1 MRRRL
6 EMLTSL
12 TFLAVVSATSLLN
25 RQQLHMLQCVD
36 RVLEGN
42 FVPGTPLFV
51 SVPTSLPQFGQ
62 RTFVD
67 NALRSN
73 EHNLVDAVLEN
84 INNKSR
90 WPLLTARPD
99 TSMAD
104 DDTLSKHNSYVIF
117 LWTETKGGDVLESL
131 ESQMENIKA
140 YAYSWNRRGRYFVF
154 VTDLDVQ
161 HPQQLAMNI
170 SQLLWT
176 TYSVMNVL
184 IMIPNNHSTGPE
196 INPHISHYA
205 IEFYT
210 WFPYEAGKCGQVENV
225 ILLDKWILGENK
237 NSKLE
242 LFPEKVPRNL
252 HQCPIKI
259 FTNEFKP
266 HIMPVCTMEAHGN
279 GTCTLRGTETEY
291 IYLVGKA
298 MNLNLSFLEVPFKGV
313 EEKYVQGIEFVLDGK
328 ADVFMGVCPL
338 HYLFFPYLDP
348 TVPYVHTAIK
358 WYVPCAGRLP
368 RIGNIL
374 DVFDTSIWFATVI
387 ISLATALLFRT
398 AANLSSYSGIKEFS
412 TYKSLHNN
420 FCNVW
425 SILLGQSVPKLPI
438 TSQLRCTFL
447 LFVCFCFAM
456 NTVFQTL
463 FVSYLVQPGYEK
475 QIENFDEMK
484 DSGILFA
491 KHSSLDFVSTL
502 VSRDDMEKV
511 HSPVEIC
518 PEFEKCMF
526 QLIQKRDIITI
537 AIQSYAEYVDSI
549 AGINFNGK
557 KSLCSIQE
565 NLASIGSAMYL
576 SKGNPLLDKF
586 NVYIQRSLEGG
597 LGEKYVSE
605 MAWNESLRKRSKS
618 PEQDFDN
625 EDGDTYFIIT
635 VFHLKIAFYL
645 LLFGY
650 VLSSAVFV
658 CELST
663 KYLVT
668 RFQHHT

>member
-12 TFLAVVSATSLLN
+12 MLLAVVSATSLLN
-25 RQQLHMLQCVD
+25 QEQQHMLQCVD
-36 RVLEGN
+36 RVLEQN

-51 SVPTSLPQFGQ
+51 SVPTSPPQFNQ

-67 NALRSN
+67 NDPRSN
-73 EHNLVDAVLEN
+73 ENNLADAVLEN
-84 INNKSR
+84 ISKKSR
-90 WPLLTARPD
+90 WPLLTAKPG
-99 TSMAD
+99 TSMTD
-104 DDTLSKHNSYVIF
+104 DDTLYKYNSYVIF
-117 LWTETKGGDVLESL
+117 LWTETKSGDVLESL
-131 ESQMENIKA
+131 ESQMENIQA
-140 YAYSWNRRGRYFVF
+140 YTYSWNRRGRHFVF
-154 VTDLDVQ
+154 VTDLDIQ

-184 IMIPNNHSTGPE
+184 VMISNNHSSGPE
-196 INPHISHYA
+196 INSQSSSCV

-210 WFPYEAGKCGQVENV
+210 WFPYESGNCGQVESV

-237 NSKLE
+237 NSNLE

-259 FTNEFKP
+259 YANEFVP
-266 HIMPVCTMEAHGN
+266 HVRSVCNIEAHGN
-279 GTCTLRGTETEY
+279 GTCTLRGTEMEY

-298 MNLNLSFLEVPFKGV
+298 MNLNLSFFKLQPKDVMGKYFEGV
-313 EEKYVQGIEFVLDGK
+313 QFVVDGE
-328 ADVFMGVCPL
+328 ADVIMGVCPL
-338 HYLFFPYLDP
+338 HYLFNAFLDP
-348 TVPYVHTAIK
+348 TVPYIHTAMK
-358 WYVPCAGRLP
+358 WYVPCAGKLP

-374 DVFDTSIWFATVI
+374 DVFDKFVWFAIII
-387 ISLATALLFRT
+387 ISLVTALLFWT
-398 AANLSSYSGIKEFS
+398 AANLSSYSGIKES
-412 TYKSLHNN
+412 NTYKLLNNN
-420 FCNVW
+420 FYKVW

-438 TSQLRCTFL
+438 TSQLRCTFFM
-447 LFVCFCFAM
+447 FVCFCFAM

-463 FVSYLVQPGYEK
+463 FISYLVQPGYEK
-475 QIENFDEMK
+475 QIESFDEMK

-491 KHSSLDFVSTL
+491 KHGSLDSLSVL
-502 VSRDDMEKV
+502 VSNDDVQKV
-511 HSPVEIC
+511 RSPVETC
-518 PEFEKCMF
+518 SDFGQCMLR
-526 QLIQKRDIITI
+526 LIHKRDIITV
-537 AIQSYAEYVDSI
+537 ALQSYAEYVDST
-549 AGINFNGK
+549 AGINVNGK

-565 NLASIGSAMYL
+565 NIGTVSSAMYL

-586 NVYIQRSLEGG
+586 NVYIQRSLDGG

-605 MAWNESLRKRSKS
+605 MAWNESLIKRRKS

-625 EDGDTYFIIT
+625 EDGDTYFIFTI
-635 VFHLKIAFYL
+635 FHLKIGFYL

-650 VLSSAVFV
+650 VLSSVVFV
-658 CELST
+658 CELAS
-663 KYLVT
+663 KCLIT

>member
-1 MRRRL
+1 
-6 EMLTSL
+6 
-12 TFLAVVSATSLLN
+12 
-25 RQQLHMLQCVD
+25 
-36 RVLEGN
+36 
-42 FVPGTPLFV
+42 
-51 SVPTSLPQFGQ
+51 
-62 RTFVD
+62 
-67 NALRSN
+67 
-73 EHNLVDAVLEN
+73 
-84 INNKSR
+84 
-90 WPLLTARPD
+90 
-99 TSMAD
+99 
-104 DDTLSKHNSYVIF
+104 
-117 LWTETKGGDVLESL
+117 
-131 ESQMENIKA
+131 
-140 YAYSWNRRGRYFVF
+140 
-154 VTDLDVQ
+154 
-161 HPQQLAMNI
+161 
-170 SQLLWT
+170 
-176 TYSVMNVL
+176 
-184 IMIPNNHSTGPE
+184 
-196 INPHISHYA
+196 
-205 IEFYT
+205 
-210 WFPYEAGKCGQVENV
+210 
-225 ILLDKWILGENK
+225 
-237 NSKLE
+237 
-242 LFPEKVPRNL
+242 
-252 HQCPIKI
+252 
-259 FTNEFKP
+259 
-266 HIMPVCTMEAHGN
+266 MEAHGN

-358 WYVPCAGRLP
+358 WYVPCAGQLP

-374 DVFDTSIWFATVI
+374 DVFDTFIWFATVI

-398 AANLSSYSGIKEFS
+398 AANLSSYSGIKEFR

-491 KHSSLDFVSTL
+491 KHSSLDSISML
-502 VSRDDMEKV
+502 VSRGDVVKV

-537 AIQSYAEYVDSI
+537 AIQSYAEYVASI
-549 AGINFNGK
+549 ASINFNGK

-565 NLASIGSAMYL
+565 NIASIGFAMYL
-576 SKGNPLLDKF
+576 SKGNLLLDKF

-635 VFHLKIAFYL
+635 IFHLKIAFYL
-645 LLFGY
+645 LLYGY

-663 KYLVT
+663 KYLIT